1 MIIKNSLFT
10 SESVSEGHPDK
21 LCDRISDIILDMY
34 LLKDPYARVA
44 CETMAFNNKI
54 MVSDEIK
61 SDFNYKKEEIIQ
73 VVKKTISDTGY
84 NSKWNYDPEKIE
96 YEINL
101 NIQSPCISKGVDNG
115 GAGDQGIMFGYATD
129 ETKEHMPFPIIY
141 AHKILIRYAELMKN
155 GVLKNVGPDAKSQIT
170 VFYDKNGFP
179 KKIISVVLSVQHNK
193 KVMKGKNIS
202 DEFKRELI
210 EKAIKP
216 VLGEYMNN
224 LKYENI
230 FINPAGSFLI
240 GGPAADTGVTG
251 RKIIA
256 DTYGGMSP
264 HGGGAF
270 SGKDPT
276 KVDRS
281 AAYMARFVAKNLV
294 REGLCKKCLIQVS
307 YAIGVERPVSIMVNS
322 FGTSKTGDEKLLKII
337 NEKFDF
343 RPKAIID
350 FLDLRKPIY
359 YQTAAYG
366 HFGRNGFSWEKE
378 FNF

>member
-44 CETMAFNNKI
+44 CETMASHNKI
-54 MVSDEIK
+54 MVSAEIK

-359 YQTAAYG
+359 YQTA
-366 HFGRNGFSWEKE
+366 
-378 FNF
+378 

>member
-44 CETMAFNNKI
+44 CETMASHNKI
-54 MVSDEIK
+54 MVSAEIK